1 MIINCIAID
10 DQPDCLDAIS
20 DYIGNMPV
28 LNLVKHYQD
37 PLVALCEISKGEVV
51 DLIFMDIEMP
61 GISGIDLCAALR
73 HKTRKLVFTTAHSHY
88 ATQAYELHADGF
100 LHKPF
105 SFSKFSKLIEK
116 LFLEGVNVQIPMK
129 VQKPDKFFFVKN
141 REDKNKLTKVKF
153 DEIIAIESQGNYV
166 KIFTETATVITYIL
180 FDEVKNLLIR
190 QPGFI
195 QIHRTFVISVDSI
208 KTIGGDII
216 TLDNDILVKVGKSYK
231 KELNDFIELY
241 TIKTGRTRDSK
252 IIKEIDNEPYLE
264 NSNALKRA

>member
-28 LNLVKHYQD
+28 LSLVTYYQD
-37 PLVALCEISKGEVV
+37 PLVALCEISKGEIV

-61 GISGIDLCAALR
+61 GISGIDLSAAIR
-73 HKTRKLVFTTAHSHY
+73 HKTRKLVFTTAHSEY
-88 ATQAYELHADGF
+88 ATQAYDLYADGF
-100 LHKPF
+100 LLKPF

-116 LFLEGVNVQIPMK
+116 LFLDGINVQIPMK

-141 REDKNKLTKVKF
+141 REDKNKLTRVKF

-166 KIFTETATVITYIL
+166 KIFTESTTIITYIL
-180 FDEVKNLLIR
+180 FDEVKSLLLK

-195 QIHRTFVISVDSI
+195 QIHRTFVISVDRI

-216 TLDNDILVKVGKSYK
+216 AMNNDILVKVGKSYK
-231 KELNDFIELY
+231 KELNDFVELY
-241 TIKTGRTRDSK
+241 IIKTGRTRETK
-252 IIKEIDNEPYLE
+252 IKEIDSEPYLE
-264 NSNALKRA
+264 NPHTLKRA